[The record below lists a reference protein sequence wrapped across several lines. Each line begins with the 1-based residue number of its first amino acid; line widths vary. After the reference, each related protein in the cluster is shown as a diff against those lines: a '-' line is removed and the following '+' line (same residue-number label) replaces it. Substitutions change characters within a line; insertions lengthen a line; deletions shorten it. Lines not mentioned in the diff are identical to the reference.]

1 MNTKK
6 LLEAYKYLGW
16 VHDSAKC
23 KEQVNEQTVEYI
35 MDLIHEFMIDNEPK
49 KKNAFNIWDW
59 TANDPL
65 RPVMNGVFHDIES
78 KMAVASN
85 AHILV
90 ADSECYDESKV
101 SGEFQ
106 SFGRCMPVDKY
117 GKHIEGRFPNWK
129 AVIPQQTDEWTLHH
143 IDLNELSEYIKK
155 CNTYMKLN
163 GMTGKYSKQ
172 VVYKVGT
179 TWFLAD
185 YLRMFAIA
193 TDGDIYVKSHDKPA
207 VYWGDKRKV
216 LLMPMYLPEED
227 IAKGK
232 LIPEAMANGM
242 YIID

>member
-23 KEQVNEQTVEYI
+23 KEQVNENTVEYI
-35 MDLIHEFMIDNEPK
+35 MGLIHEFMIDNEPK

-59 TANDPL
+59 IANDPL
-65 RPVMNGVFHDIES
+65 RPVMNGVFHDIEN
-78 KMAVASN
+78 KMAVATN

-90 ADSECYDESKV
+90 ADADCYDESKV

-117 GKHIEGRFPNWK
+117 GKHIEGRFPEWQK
-129 AVIPQQTDEWTLHH
+129 VIPPQTDEWTLHH
-143 IDLNELSEYIKK
+143 VDLQELNEYIKK

-163 GMTGKYSKQ
+163 GMTGRYTKQ
-172 VVYKVGT
+172 VVYKVGDA
-179 TWFLAD
+179 WFLAD

-193 TDGDIYVKSHDKPA
+193 TDGNVYVKAHDKPA
-207 VYWGDKRKV
+207 VYWGDKRKA
-216 LLMPMYLPEED
+216 LLMPMYIPEED
-227 IAKGK
+227 INKGK
-232 LIPEAMANGM
+232 LIPEAMASGM
-242 YIID
+242 YIIN

>member
-6 LLEAYKYLGW
+6 LLEAYKYLSW
-16 VHDSAKC
+16 AQDSAKR
-23 KEQVNEQTVEYI
+23 NEKIEYQTISHI
-35 MDLIHEFMIDNEPK
+35 MNLIHEFMIDHEPK
-49 KKNAFNIWDW
+49 KKNTFNIWDW
-59 TANDPL
+59 IANDPL
-65 RPVMNGVFHDIES
+65 RPVMNGVFHDVEN
-78 KMAVASN
+78 KMAVATN

-90 ADSECYDESKV
+90 ADAECYDESKV

-106 SFGRCMPVDKY
+106 SFGRCMPIDRY
-117 GKHIEGRFPNWK
+117 GKHIEGRFPNWR
-129 AVIPQQTDEWTLHH
+129 AVIPPQTNEWVLHH
-143 IDLNELSEYIKK
+143 IDLKELDEYIKK

-163 GMTGKYSKQ
+163 GMTGRFTKQ
-172 VVYKVGT
+172 VVYKVGD

-193 TDGDIYVKSHDKPA
+193 TEGNVYVKSHDKPA

-232 LIPEAMANGM
+232 LIPEAMAYGM
-242 YIID
+242 YIIA